1 MKTSLTIFFIAYIVY
16 MGVTTRDSGHGS
28 GITRKAKAYEMIKEG
43 QSLLKD
49 GDLVVRLNRD
59 HISNYIKNFSTQ
71 DKSYSHGG
79 IVLYEDGQPWVF
91 HIINGDENP
100 AENFKKDSLAAFCDP
115 ARNMAY
121 GIFRYQF
128 SRQELKR
135 LHEIIREWRA
145 RRVGFD
151 YAFNLASD
159 DKMYCSEMISKALAN
174 ATHDR
179 ILVKPTKVSGTEARF
194 FSVYTKL
201 PFSYTS
207 KLRIVSIDALY
218 KSPSCNLIKKYSY
231 L

>member
-1 MKTSLTIFFIAYIVY
+1 

-115 ARNMAY
+115 ARNMTY

-159 DKMYCSEMISKALAN
+159 DKMYCSEMISKALAG
-174 ATHDR
+174 ATEQR
-179 ILVKPTKVSGTEARF
+179 ISIATDTLASAQAAVFAD
-194 FSVYTKL
+194 YIHQ
-201 PFSYTS
+201 SYSYVS
-207 KLRIVSIDALY
+207 KLRFVAIDALY
-218 KSPSCNLIKKYSY
+218 TNSQCRTIKRFAY
-231 L
+231 